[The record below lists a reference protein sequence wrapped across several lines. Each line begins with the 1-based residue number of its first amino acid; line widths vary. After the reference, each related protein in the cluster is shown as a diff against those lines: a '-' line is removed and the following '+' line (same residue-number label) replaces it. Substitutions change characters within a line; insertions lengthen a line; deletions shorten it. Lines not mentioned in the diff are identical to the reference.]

1 MDYYKE
7 LSVSRTATSNE
18 IRTAYKR
25 LALLWHPDRNKAKD
39 AEEKF
44 KKIKQAYDVLIDEQ
58 QRRDYDQQQQKNRK
72 SHKNKPTYS
81 TNNMKYSQ
89 MNQGKST
96 KINAL
101 FQNDRLR
108 RFIQFAYIR

>member
-7 LSVSRTATSNE
+7 LGVSRTATSND

-44 KKIKQAYDVLIDEQ
+44 KKIKQAYDVLIDDQ
-58 QRRDYDQQQQKNRK
+58 QRRDYDQQQQNRK
-72 SHKNKPTYS
+72 SHKNRSSYPS
-81 TNNMKYSQ
+81 SNMKYSQ
-89 MNQGKST
+89 NNEGKDT
-96 KINAL
+96 GM
-101 FQNDRLR
+101 
-108 RFIQFAYIR
+108 